1 MTNKEETAQEA
12 LEDLR
17 KKAKVSPGTYR
28 AIVSPIGRD
37 NEKIIYEIKDKD
49 RDIVIGTVRAAGF
62 LHLNEAIKAF
72 ENENNLKLIY
82 DYHGIHCDSNFQNR
96 TIKPDCECKKCQE
109 EN

>member
-12 LEDLR
+12 LEKLR
-17 KKAKVSPGTYR
+17 NIAKVSPGTYR
-28 AIVSPIGRD
+28 AIVYPVGRD

-49 RDIVIGTVRAAGF
+49 RGIIIGIVKAPGF
-62 LHLNEAIKAF
+62 LHLDEAIKAF
-72 ENENNLKLIY
+72 ETANNLKLIY
-82 DYHGIHCDSNFQNR
+82 DYYGKYCDSNFQNK